1 MNEWMDGRTREGYGF
16 GWYLFLDRKGLL
28 GEGIRGWSDV
38 LGYVIKGGQW
48 MLGSYIGLV
57 VVC

>member
-1 MNEWMDGRTREGYGF
+1 MDGRIREGYGF

-28 GEGIRGWSDV
+28 GGGIRGWSDV
-38 LGYVIKGGQW
+38 LGYVIKGGRW